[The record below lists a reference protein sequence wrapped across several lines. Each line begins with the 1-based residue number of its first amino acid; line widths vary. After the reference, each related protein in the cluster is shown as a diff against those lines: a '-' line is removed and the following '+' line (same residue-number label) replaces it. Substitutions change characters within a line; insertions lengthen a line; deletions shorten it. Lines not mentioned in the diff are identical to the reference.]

1 MRKWLPNDI
10 IYRINAYDF
19 EAYFVGGCVRDS
31 LIGRD
36 TFDVDITT
44 NMPLTKMR
52 ELFKNYK
59 PVIFEDFGSIAFP
72 YENFQIQIT
81 QFRQEFEYI
90 DHRHP
95 QRIDFVEDVKLDLLR
110 RDFTMNALL
119 YHPDEGVIDY
129 VGGLQDIERRLIKPM
144 RKPSLLFE
152 EDYLRMLRAV
162 RFSSELGFE
171 VESEA
176 FSFIEQ
182 NYFKVSELSW
192 VQLQSEFY
200 KFLVSKKFK
209 DWALKHPF
217 VITEIIPEMK
227 EAFNFDQNN
236 PYHKYSLYEHTV
248 HVIDHLNGLDNRLIA
263 LFHDLGKLYT
273 QIQKEDGRF
282 SYPHHSEVSV
292 EIARKYVNDDY
303 IFKMIKLHDLSIP
316 MSYYRIKKLVS
327 EHGLSFMRNLIEF
340 KRADNL
346 AKSDKASYQVE
357 KCNQYDLYLDRI
369 ERERPVLKVSDL
381 AISGD
386 ELDVKPNQRGKVLRD
401 LLDLVM
407 QDKIENRKEVLKE
420 EVASWDL

>member
-19 EAYFVGGCVRDS
+19 EAYFVGGCIRDS

-36 TFDVDITT
+36 TSDVDITT

-59 PVIFEDFGSIAFP
+59 PVIFEDFGSIAFH

-129 VGGLQDIERRLIKPM
+129 VGGLQDIERRLIKPV

-171 VESEA
+171 IESEA

-192 VQLQSEFY
+192 AQLQSEFY

-346 AKSDKASYQVE
+346 AKSDKALYQVE

>member
-1 MRKWLPNDI
+1 MKKWLPIDI
-10 IYRINAYDF
+10 IYRINAYGF

-44 NMPLTKMR
+44 NMPIIKMW

-59 PVIFEDFGSIAFP
+59 PVIFEVFGSMAFH
-72 YENFQIQIT
+72 YENFQIHIT
-81 QFRQEFEYI
+81 QFRQDFDYV

-95 QRIDFVEDVKLDLLR
+95 QRIDFVDDVKLDLMR

-129 VGGLQDIERRLIKPM
+129 VGGLKDIEQKLIKTM
-144 RKPSLLFE
+144 RRPAILFE

-162 RFSSELGFE
+162 RFSSELGFKIE
-171 VESEA
+171 RIA
-176 FSFIEQ
+176 YDFIEE
-182 NYFKVSELSW
+182 NYFKLSELSW
-192 VQLQSEFY
+192 MQLEPEFY
-200 KFLVSKKFK
+200 KFLVSDNFK
-209 DWALKHPF
+209 EWALNHPF

-227 EAFNFDQNN
+227 KAFNFDQNN
-236 PYHKYSLYEHTV
+236 PYHKYSLYEHTI
-248 HVIDHLNGLDNRLIA
+248 HVIDHLEGLDNRLIG

-273 QIQKEDGRF
+273 QIEKEDGRF
-282 SYPHHSEVSV
+282 SYPKHSEVSV
-292 EIARKYVNDDY
+292 EIARKYLNDDY

-316 MSYYRIKKLVS
+316 MSYYSIKKLVS
-327 EHGLSFMRNLIEF
+327 EHGLDFMRNLIEF

-346 AKSDKASYQVE
+346 AKSDKALYQVE
-357 KCNQYDLYLDRI
+357 KCNQYDMYLDRI
-369 ERERPVLKVSDL
+369 ERERPVLRVSDL

-386 ELDVKPNQRGKVLRD
+386 ELDVMPNQRGKVLRD

>member
-171 VESEA
+171 IESEA

-346 AKSDKASYQVE
+346 AKSDKALYQVE

-386 ELDVKPNQRGKVLRD
+386 ELDVKPNQRGKVLSD

>member
-36 TFDVDITT
+36 TSDVDITT

-129 VGGLQDIERRLIKPM
+129 VDGLQDIERRLIKPM

-171 VESEA
+171 IESEA

-192 VQLQSEFY
+192 AQLQSEFY

-340 KRADNL
+340 KRSDNL
-346 AKSDKASYQVE
+346 AKSDKALYQVE